1 MLPSRLKGNKFFPG
15 SSDGEE
21 SEGVGPIQ
29 ESKNQRLPEL
39 HESVA
44 EMAETGIDVSWEDG
58 PSPLNQEA
66 ATSAASGGG
75 HAFSSGLPGKAMPA
89 MASQENDALRAP
101 PQVHHFLERPSRA
114 WPCSATHP
122 MGD

>member
-1 MLPSRLKGNKFFPG
+1 METEEFVAFDRSPG

-21 SEGVGPIQ
+21 YEGVGPIQ

-75 HAFSSGLPGKAMPA
+75 HAFSSALPGKAMRWC
-89 MASQENDALRAP
+89 Q
-101 PQVHHFLERPSRA
+101 
-114 WPCSATHP
+114 
-122 MGD
+122 

>member
-1 MLPSRLKGNKFFPG
+1 MYQEKSVSLKQISPGTSRVR

-75 HAFSSGLPGKAMPA
+75 HAFSLDLPGKAMRA
-89 MASQENDALRAP
+89 MASTQVRDALEEVPRIRW
-101 PQVHHFLERPSRA
+101 V
-114 WPCSATHP
+114 
-122 MGD
+122 

>member
-1 MLPSRLKGNKFFPG
+1 METEEFVAFERSPG

-39 HESVA
+39 HESA

-75 HAFSSGLPGKAMPA
+75 HAFSSGLPGKAMRA
-89 MASQENDALRAP
+89 MASQASDALEEVPRI
-101 PQVHHFLERPSRA
+101 RS
-114 WPCSATHP
+114 
-122 MGD
+122 D

>member
-1 MLPSRLKGNKFFPG
+1 LYQEKSVSFAEELVETEEFVAFDRSPG

-21 SEGVGPIQ
+21 YEGVGPIQ

-58 PSPLNQEA
+58 PSSLNQEA

-75 HAFSSGLPGKAMPA
+75 HAFSSALPGKAMRWC
-89 MASQENDALRAP
+89 Q
-101 PQVHHFLERPSRA
+101 
-114 WPCSATHP
+114 
-122 MGD
+122 

>member
-1 MLPSRLKGNKFFPG
+1 METEEFVAFDRSPG

-29 ESKNQRLPEL
+29 ESENQRLPEQ
-39 HESVA
+39 SVA

-66 ATSAASGGG
+66 ATSAASG
-75 HAFSSGLPGKAMPA
+75 HAFSSALPGKAMRA
-89 MASQENDALRAP
+89 MPSQASDALEEVPRIRW
-101 PQVHHFLERPSRA
+101 V
-114 WPCSATHP
+114 
-122 MGD
+122 